1 MVLDDVFHL
10 ILSWIEVFDHA
21 KEALSSLCCVSCKI
35 WCVTNAV
42 REWKLTSKYF
52 QHAEDI
58 LWIDLED
65 ILEKTQ
71 PCIKCAIKP
80 IKI

>member
-1 MVLDDVFHL
+1 MQ
-10 ILSWIEVFDHA
+10 SGNG
-21 KEALSSLCCVSCKI
+21 SLP
-35 WCVTNAV
+35 
-42 REWKLTSKYF
+42 SKYF
-52 QHAEDI
+52 RHAEDI

>member
-1 MVLDDVFHL
+1 MQ
-10 ILSWIEVFDHA
+10 SGNG
-21 KEALSSLCCVSCKI
+21 SLGS
-35 WCVTNAV
+35 
-42 REWKLTSKYF
+42 LPSKYF
-52 QHAEDI
+52 RHAEDI